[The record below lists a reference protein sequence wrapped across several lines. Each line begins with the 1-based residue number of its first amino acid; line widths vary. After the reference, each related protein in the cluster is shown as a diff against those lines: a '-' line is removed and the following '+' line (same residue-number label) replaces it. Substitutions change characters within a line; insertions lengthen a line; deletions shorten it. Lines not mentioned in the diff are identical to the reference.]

1 MGRSKHRMAAY
12 LFFLPGLPNNPLS
25 LSLKSPPCGLES
37 WPIPLLVTFEVF
49 PVRRGESQASLL
61 EFQGLPGRH
70 LQLLAASASSWGA
83 FCWYPRKQNCSSN
96 KCHQCAPLPDHIL
109 IWLWTSF
116 LDIYGLP
123 LNLTTSLFKAKA
135 YFSDEIAKLLSKERG
150 LVVCL
155 TLASVI
161 GLSCPQWFFWG
172 PLGALLWSKD
182 CQTFSM
188 KHPIGNIL
196 DFAGHAF
203 SCPNCSDFAIV
214 MRSSHLLFF
223 SVEVVSLSLR
233 PHGL

>member
-1 MGRSKHRMAAY
+1 MWPRILAHTPLGDVWSISSAAWRI
-12 LFFLPGLPNNPLS
+12 LGIFVGVSGSPWQTPTTAGCFRIFL
-25 LSLKSPPCGLES
+25 
-37 WPIPLLVTFEVF
+37 
-49 PVRRGESQASLL
+49 
-61 EFQGLPGRH
+61 
-70 LQLLAASASSWGA
+70 GA

-150 LVVCL
+150 LVVFL

-188 KHPIGNIL
+188 KHPRGNIL

-223 SVEVVSLSLR
+223 SV
-233 PHGL
+233 